1 MVSKSQIDRLGE
13 RLKAGQF
20 SEEDLRELDAYR
32 LAFAESYEAVM
43 AAIRQELELTPTGRS
58 AKSTTAIVDKLRR
71 ESIRL
76 SQMQDIA
83 GCRIVVGTIRDQQN
97 VVSRLSWLFP
107 QHELIDRRRT
117 PSHGY
122 RAVHL
127 VVWIADR
134 PVEVQIHTTLQNL
147 WAGLSERLSDRLG
160 IELKYG
166 GGDPNFRSTLDG
178 LSETIREFE
187 ALDSKIIDHEHL
199 REVADLQG
207 DLTVFHAQLVEMLQ
221 RADRLFSNEP

>member
-1 MVSKSQIDRLGE
+1 
-13 RLKAGQF
+13 
-20 SEEDLRELDAYR
+20 
-32 LAFAESYEAVM
+32 
-43 AAIRQELELTPTGRS
+43 
-58 AKSTTAIVDKLRR
+58 
-71 ESIRL
+71 
-76 SQMQDIA
+76 
-83 GCRIVVGTIRDQQN
+83 
-97 VVSRLSWLFP
+97 
-107 QHELIDRRRT
+107 
-117 PSHGY
+117 
-122 RAVHL
+122 L

-166 GGDPNFRSTLDG
+166 GGDPSFRSTLDG

>member
-20 SEEDLRELDAYR
+20 SEGDLRELDAYR
-32 LAFAESYEAVM
+32 QTFAESYEAVM

-122 RAVHL
+122 RESIWSSGSRIVPLRCRFTQRCKIYGPGFRNASLTGWVSNSSTAAVIQVFGVHSMDCPRRSASL
-127 VVWIADR
+127 RRSIAR
-134 PVEVQIHTTLQNL
+134 SSTMST
-147 WAGLSERLSDRLG
+147 SE
-160 IELKYG
+160 K
-166 GGDPNFRSTLDG
+166 
-178 LSETIREFE
+178 
-187 ALDSKIIDHEHL
+187 
-199 REVADLQG
+199 
-207 DLTVFHAQLVEMLQ
+207 
-221 RADRLFSNEP
+221 